1 MIKFDYGCVLRMKSL
16 INKIIFLIILC
27 FSMANAISVEK
38 NNDTHTQLSKNLLG
52 SIENPIRVGVML
64 VEPYAKVTHGHY
76 SGLVID
82 YWDIIAKQN
91 NWHYELISAS
101 SSYDQTAK
109 DVYENKFDI
118 AIGNFSS
125 VTNRMD
131 LVNYSR
137 PFLINYITILTN
149 LHKITLWT
157 AFLKILQVL
166 KPILI
171 TLAIIFIF
179 TILCALQIEKKNKKK
194 GFKKIFISTLMTLI
208 GGLTMNKNPGVLIL
222 WVLFLSLC
230 FKAIIVGSTTAT
242 ILEVSQVGRDPFFS
256 KNDISGKRFVAIKGS
271 AYVHFIKELNGLVYE
286 YDGSAKDAISFYVE
300 NNKDFDGFVTS
311 HILGVYNKD
320 RLRKTNPDLYVSDL
334 NIRNDAL
341 AFYYNKNFPYQNNVN
356 KAIVTLQDKDIA
368 AGICAK
374 YFKEESDAC
383 IL

>member
-64 VEPYAKVTHGHY
+64 VEPYAKVTHEHY

-137 PFLINYITILTN
+137 PFVINYITILTN
-149 LHKITLWT
+149 LHKITL
-157 AFLKILQVL
+157 
-166 KPILI
+166 
-171 TLAIIFIF
+171 
-179 TILCALQIEKKNKKK
+179 
-194 GFKKIFISTLMTLI
+194 
-208 GGLTMNKNPGVLIL
+208 
-222 WVLFLSLC
+222 
-230 FKAIIVGSTTAT
+230 
-242 ILEVSQVGRDPFFS
+242 
-256 KNDISGKRFVAIKGS
+256 
-271 AYVHFIKELNGLVYE
+271 
-286 YDGSAKDAISFYVE
+286 
-300 NNKDFDGFVTS
+300 
-311 HILGVYNKD
+311 
-320 RLRKTNPDLYVSDL
+320 
-334 NIRNDAL
+334 
-341 AFYYNKNFPYQNNVN
+341 
-356 KAIVTLQDKDIA
+356 
-368 AGICAK
+368 
-374 YFKEESDAC
+374 
-383 IL
+383 